1 MPSFD
6 ITSSFDKQEVINAVD
21 QMSRELINRYD
32 FRDTNTS
39 STLTDNSIILKS
51 STDERLNAADQVLR
65 EKFAKRNVSIK
76 FLGDFNDEKTPSE
89 SKRTYTLKSGI
100 DKDIAKIIV
109 KDLKQNFKKV
119 QSSIQDSSI
128 RVTGKKRDDLQD
140 VISFLK
146 SNDYKIFLNYG
157 NFRD

>member
-39 STLTDNSIILKS
+39 STLTDNSIIIKS

-100 DKDIAKIIV
+100 DKDTAKIIV

-128 RVTGKKRDDLQD
+128 RVTGKKRDDLQN

-146 SNDYKIFLNYG
+146 SKDYKIFLNYG

>member
-39 STLTDNSIILKS
+39 STLTDNSIIIKS

-65 EKFAKRNVSIK
+65 EKFAKRNV
-76 FLGDFNDEKTPSE
+76 
-89 SKRTYTLKSGI
+89 
-100 DKDIAKIIV
+100 
-109 KDLKQNFKKV
+109 
-119 QSSIQDSSI
+119 
-128 RVTGKKRDDLQD
+128 
-140 VISFLK
+140 
-146 SNDYKIFLNYG
+146 
-157 NFRD
+157 

>member
-39 STLTDNSIILKS
+39 STLTDNTIILKS